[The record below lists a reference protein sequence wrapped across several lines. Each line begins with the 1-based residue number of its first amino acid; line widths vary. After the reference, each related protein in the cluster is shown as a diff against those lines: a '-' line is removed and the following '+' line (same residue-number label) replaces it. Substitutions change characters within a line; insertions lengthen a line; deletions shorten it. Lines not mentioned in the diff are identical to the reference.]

1 MDRVLK
7 VGLRIIYGDTYS
19 GFENALLL
27 SKIKRPTAMLLR
39 ITEKFANTSFK
50 HPKFSKWFQPQIS
63 RGVNTRSKK
72 QKFKE
77 IHARTER
84 FAKSPIPYLTK
95 ILNKKQ

>member
-1 MDRVLK
+1 M
-7 VGLRIIYGDTYS
+7 
-19 GFENALLL
+19 L
-27 SKIKRPTAMLLR
+27 SR
-39 ITEKFANTSFK
+39 ITEKFASTSVK

-77 IHARTER
+77 IHARTVR